1 MYNLSNVKNYVR
13 KSIFE
18 RRAMMMQSPRLE
30 VDRLEAQLKIN
41 AAQLEAA
48 RALCPQLKIW

>member
-1 MYNLSNVKNYVR
+1 
-13 KSIFE
+13 
-18 RRAMMMQSPRLE
+18 MMQSPRLE